1 MLSLLQREHHLT
13 NPASTRRARAVTD
26 RSYCSGG
33 LVSLGDELPGA
44 LVARD
49 TDGLK
54 WRELI
59 PPTQLLTLTAC
70 HCLPG
75 SIINVTY
82 ELARHLY
89 RTACSASH
97 FPQPFYTHTHTFVL
111 SLQSIYAY
119 YSKWS
124 FYVSRHFNTQTLR
137 KKQTKLICTHTK
149 SHIDR
154 MHGWKWKRHMLEYN
168 AVACAIPWAW
178 YHTKAKEL
186 RDKQRH
192 CKWQYKKRRQG
203 RDREQ
208 IERLRTR
215 MRAGR
220 DASRIT
226 QSF

>member
-1 MLSLLQREHHLT
+1 MDDSDLVYIDVCASQYGEVPAVMSAPLFYSESIISLT
-13 NPASTRRARAVTD
+13 PPALDGHALWTD

-89 RTACSASH
+89 IE
-97 FPQPFYTHTHTFVL
+97 QPAQPATFHNPFTHTHTHTFVL
-111 SLQSIYAY
+111 FSPIHIRIRIRSGPSTSLAS
-119 YSKWS
+119 S
-124 FYVSRHFNTQTLR
+124 
-137 KKQTKLICTHTK
+137 TH
-149 SHIDR
+149 
-154 MHGWKWKRHMLEYN
+154 KR
-168 AVACAIPWAW
+168 
-178 YHTKAKEL
+178 
-186 RDKQRH
+186 
-192 CKWQYKKRRQG
+192 
-203 RDREQ
+203 
-208 IERLRTR
+208 
-215 MRAGR
+215 
-220 DASRIT
+220 
-226 QSF
+226 